1 MIVNSS
7 IYYLLKGAKLH
18 LSYRVFLPGSPNR
31 AIEKKMVLTVS
42 SLLAHD
48 KSRVLGLKRLRNYA
62 MADCTAHVRESDP
75 NVTIGD

>member
-1 MIVNSS
+1 MITNSS
-7 IYYLLKGAKLH
+7 IYYLLKGAKLR

-62 MADCTAHVRESDP
+62 MADCTAHVRRAIR
-75 NVTIGD
+75 T